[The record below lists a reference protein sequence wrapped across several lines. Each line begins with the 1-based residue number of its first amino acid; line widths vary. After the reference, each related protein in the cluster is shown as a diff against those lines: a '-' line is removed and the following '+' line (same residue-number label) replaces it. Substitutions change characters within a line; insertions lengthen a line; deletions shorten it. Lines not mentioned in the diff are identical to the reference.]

1 NLLPLLLAAL
11 AWFVVGNWV
20 VRLLIM
26 VLYLLCIVPYG
37 FFVAM
42 PLMVRL
48 FQHPASLHRR
58 RRNCPPSAPI
68 RNPLR
73 PGFSI
78 GHAIINLVGLCPIF
92 SGPQVYP

>member
-1 NLLPLLLAAL
+1 MESPRSSVITATWALLNLLPLLLAAL
-11 AWFVVGNWV
+11 VWFIVGNWV

-26 VLYLLCIVPYG
+26 VLYLVCIVPYG

-58 RRNCPPSAPI
+58 
-68 RNPLR
+68 
-73 PGFSI
+73 
-78 GHAIINLVGLCPIF
+78 
-92 SGPQVYP
+92 

>member
-1 NLLPLLLAAL
+1 MASPRSSVITATWALLNLLPLLLAAL

-58 RRNCPPSAPI
+58 
-68 RNPLR
+68 
-73 PGFSI
+73 
-78 GHAIINLVGLCPIF
+78 
-92 SGPQVYP
+92 